1 MNLLVLIT
9 TSGLGSRL
17 GEITKYT
24 NKCLVRI
31 DDKPAISHII
41 ESYPENTDFVI
52 TLGHFGS
59 HVKQF
64 LDLAYPDK
72 AIKYVSIDNYQGQGS
87 SLGHSVLCAKD
98 YINQPFIFNACDSIL
113 KDFYPASGN
122 YVVGAK
128 KEDYSHYRT
137 FNVTDNVVRKINE
150 KGEIKF
156 DYAYTGV
163 CGVEDYEKFFN
174 TLEKLENNHE
184 LSDVHVLNE
193 MMKDENFSVIESKEW
208 YDIGNSKELNNT
220 RVKFKSSYQVLDKPQ
235 ESIYFFDD
243 YVIKFFSDSKIAKN
257 RVERANY
264 LQGLVPN
271 IVASTENFYKY
282 EKREAKLLADDVN
295 IKSFLSLLDWSKEHL
310 WKPTVHPDFDNLC
323 YKFYHDKT
331 LERVNQYLKNFGDS
345 SKYINGLHVS
355 HINSLLDLVDFDYLS
370 HGTPVTFHGDFILD
384 NILHDYR
391 NFYLLDWRQDFQ
403 GCLHAGDVYYDLA
416 KLNHNLILNHHVL
429 NNDLFTIEDGT
440 FIKCD
445 VLTPYINILCQ
456 QKYHEWLD
464 ANGFDVNKVKI
475 LTAIIWINM
484 APLHEYPLSK
494 FLFNF
499 GKYNLCKELTND
511 L

>member
-1 MNLLVLIT
+1 LRLVLLT

-24 NKCLVRI
+24 NKSLVRI

-41 ESYPENTDFVI
+41 ESYPKNTKFII

-64 LDLAYPDK
+64 LEIAYPEKDF
-72 AIKYVSIDNYQGQGS
+72 IFVNVDNYQGPGS
-87 SLGHSVLCAKD
+87 SLGYSILRARD
-98 YINQPFIFNACDSIL
+98 YIDQPFIFNACDSIL
-113 KDFYPASGN
+113 KDFNPENGN

-128 KEDYSHYRT
+128 KQDYSQYRT
-137 FNVTDNVVRKINE
+137 FNVTDGVVRKINE
-150 KGEIKF
+150 KGDLKF

-163 CGVEDYEKFFN
+163 CSVENYKRFFEI
-174 TLEKLENNHE
+174 LSELENNIE

-193 MMKDENFSVIESKEW
+193 LMKEEQFSLIESKEW
-208 YDIGNSKELNNT
+208 FDIGNSKELLNT
-220 RVKFKSSYQVLDKPQ
+220 RNNFKSSYEVLDKPQ

-243 YVIKFFSDSKIAKN
+243 YVIKFFSDSTISKN
-257 RVERANY
+257 RVKRAEY
-264 LQGLVPN
+264 LNGLVPN
-271 IVASTENFYKY
+271 IVAHSENFYKY
-282 EKREAKLLADDVN
+282 EKQDADLLAKDIN
-295 IKSFLSLLDWSKEHL
+295 IKSFLSLLDWSKTHL
-310 WKPTVHPDFDNLC
+310 WAPSIHDNFDDLC
-323 YKFYHDKT
+323 FKFYHDKT
-331 LERVNQYLKNFGDS
+331 YERVNTYLKNYGDG
-345 SKYINGLHVS
+345 SKYINGIHVS

-391 NFYLLDWRQDFQ
+391 RFYLLDWRQDFQ

-429 NNDLFTIEDGT
+429 NNELFTIEDGT
-440 FIKCD
+440 HIKCD
-445 VLTPYINILCQ
+445 VLTPYVNILCQ
-456 QKYHEWLD
+456 EKYHEWLD
-464 ANGFDVNKVKI
+464 NNGFDVNKVKI
-475 LTAIIWINM
+475 LTALIWINM

-499 GKYNLCKELTND
+499 GKYNLCRELTND

>member
-1 MNLLVLIT
+1 MRLVLLT

-24 NKCLVRI
+24 NKSLVRI

-41 ESYPENTDFVI
+41 ESYPKNTKFII

-64 LDLAYPDK
+64 LEIAYPEKDF
-72 AIKYVSIDNYQGQGS
+72 IFVNVDNYQGPGS
-87 SLGHSVLCAKD
+87 SLGYSILCARD
-98 YINQPFIFNACDSIL
+98 YIDQPFIFNACDSIL
-113 KDFYPASGN
+113 KDFNPDNGN

-128 KEDYSHYRT
+128 KQDYSQYRT
-137 FNVTDNVVRKINE
+137 FNVTDGVVRKINE
-150 KGEIKF
+150 KGDLKF
-156 DYAYTGV
+156 DYAYAGV
-163 CGVEDYEKFFN
+163 CSVENYKRFFEI
-174 TLEKLENNHE
+174 LSDLENNNE

-193 MMKDENFSVIESKEW
+193 LMKEEQFSLIESKEW
-208 YDIGNSKELNNT
+208 FDIGNSKELLNT
-220 RVKFKSSYQVLDKPQ
+220 RNSFKSSYEVLDKPQ

-243 YVIKFFSDSKIAKN
+243 HVIKFFSDSTISKN
-257 RVERANY
+257 RVKRAEY
-264 LQGLVPN
+264 LSGLVPN
-271 IVASTENFYKY
+271 IVAHSENFYKY
-282 EKREAKLLADDVN
+282 EKQDADLLAKDIN
-295 IKSFLSLLDWSKEHL
+295 IKSLLSLLDWSKTNL
-310 WKPTVHPDFDNLC
+310 WAPSIHDNFDDLC
-323 YKFYHDKT
+323 FKFYHDKT
-331 LERVNQYLKNFGDS
+331 YERVNAYLKNYGDG
-345 SKYINGLHVS
+345 SKYINGIHVP

-391 NFYLLDWRQDFQ
+391 RFYLLDWRQDFQ

-429 NNDLFTIEDGT
+429 NNELFTIEDGT
-440 FIKCD
+440 HIKCD

-456 QKYHEWLD
+456 EKYHEWLD
-464 ANGFDVNKVKI
+464 NNGFDVNKVKI
-475 LTAIIWINM
+475 LTALIWINM

-499 GKYNLCKELTND
+499 GKYNLCRELTND

>member
-1 MNLLVLIT
+1 LIT

-72 AIKYVSIDNYQGQGS
+72 AIKYVSIENYQGQGS
-87 SLGHSVLCAKD
+87 SLGHSILCAKD

-163 CGVEDYEKFFN
+163 CGVEDYKKFFD

-220 RVKFKSSYQVLDKPQ
+220 RAKFKSSYEVLDKPQ
-235 ESIYFFDD
+235 ESIYFFND
-243 YVIKFFSDSKIAKN
+243 YVIKFFSDSKIASN
-257 RVERANY
+257 RVERAEY

-282 EKREAKLLADDVN
+282 EKKDAKLLAKQ
-295 IKSFLSLLDWSKEHL
+295 I
-310 WKPTVHPDFDNLC
+310 
-323 YKFYHDKT
+323 
-331 LERVNQYLKNFGDS
+331 
-345 SKYINGLHVS
+345 YIAVRAAN
-355 HINSLLDLVDFDYLS
+355 
-370 HGTPVTFHGDFILD
+370 
-384 NILHDYR
+384 
-391 NFYLLDWRQDFQ
+391 
-403 GCLHAGDVYYDLA
+403 C
-416 KLNHNLILNHHVL
+416 
-429 NNDLFTIEDGT
+429 
-440 FIKCD
+440 FIKPP
-445 VLTPYINILCQ
+445 VQ
-456 QKYHEWLD
+456 Q
-464 ANGFDVNKVKI
+464 
-475 LTAIIWINM
+475 
-484 APLHEYPLSK
+484 
-494 FLFNF
+494 
-499 GKYNLCKELTND
+499 
-511 L
+511 

>member
-1 MNLLVLIT
+1 MRLVLLT

-24 NKCLVRI
+24 NKSLVRI

-41 ESYPENTDFVI
+41 ESYPKNTKFII

-64 LDLAYPDK
+64 LEIAYPEKDF
-72 AIKYVSIDNYQGQGS
+72 IFVNVDNYQGPGS
-87 SLGHSVLCAKD
+87 SLGYSILRARD
-98 YINQPFIFNACDSIL
+98 YIDQPFIFNACDSIL
-113 KDFYPASGN
+113 KDFNPENGN

-128 KEDYSHYRT
+128 KQDYSQYRT
-137 FNVTDNVVRKINE
+137 FNVTDGVVRKINE
-150 KGEIKF
+150 KGDLKF

-163 CGVEDYEKFFN
+163 CSVENYKRFFEI
-174 TLEKLENNHE
+174 LSELENNNE

-193 MMKDENFSVIESKEW
+193 LMKEEQFSLIESKEW
-208 YDIGNSKELNNT
+208 FDIGNSKELLNT
-220 RVKFKSSYQVLDKPQ
+220 RNNFKSSYEVLDKPQ

-243 YVIKFFSDSKIAKN
+243 YVIKFFSDSTISKN
-257 RVERANY
+257 RVKRAEY
-264 LQGLVPN
+264 LNGLVPN
-271 IVASTENFYKY
+271 IVAHSENFYKY
-282 EKREAKLLADDVN
+282 EKQDADLLAKDIN
-295 IKSFLSLLDWSKEHL
+295 IKSFLSLLDWSKTHL
-310 WKPTVHPDFDNLC
+310 WAPSIHDNFDDLC
-323 YKFYHDKT
+323 FKFYHDKT
-331 LERVNQYLKNFGDS
+331 YERVNTYLKNYGDG
-345 SKYINGLHVS
+345 SKYINGIHVS

-391 NFYLLDWRQDFQ
+391 RFYLLDWRQDFQ

-429 NNDLFTIEDGT
+429 NNELFTIEDGT
-440 FIKCD
+440 HIKCD
-445 VLTPYINILCQ
+445 VLTPYVNILCQ
-456 QKYHEWLD
+456 EKYHEWLD
-464 ANGFDVNKVKI
+464 NNGFDVNKVKI
-475 LTAIIWINM
+475 LTALIWINM

-499 GKYNLCKELTND
+499 GKYNLCRELTND

>member
-1 MNLLVLIT
+1 MRLVLLT

-24 NKCLVRI
+24 NKSLVRI

-41 ESYPENTDFVI
+41 ESYPKNTKFII

-64 LDLAYPDK
+64 LEIAYPEKDF
-72 AIKYVSIDNYQGQGS
+72 IFVNVDNYQGPGS
-87 SLGHSVLCAKD
+87 SLGYSILRARD
-98 YINQPFIFNACDSIL
+98 YIDQPFIFNACDSIL
-113 KDFYPASGN
+113 KDFNPENGN

-128 KEDYSHYRT
+128 KQDYSQYRT
-137 FNVTDNVVRKINE
+137 FNVTDGVVRKINE
-150 KGEIKF
+150 KGDLKF

-163 CGVEDYEKFFN
+163 CSVENYKRFFEI
-174 TLEKLENNHE
+174 LSELENNIE

-193 MMKDENFSVIESKEW
+193 LMKEEQFSLIESKEW
-208 YDIGNSKELNNT
+208 FDIGNSKELLNT
-220 RVKFKSSYQVLDKPQ
+220 RNNFKSSYEVLDKPQ

-243 YVIKFFSDSKIAKN
+243 YVIKFFSDSTISKN
-257 RVERANY
+257 RVKRAEY
-264 LQGLVPN
+264 LNGLVPN
-271 IVASTENFYKY
+271 IVAHSENFYKY
-282 EKREAKLLADDVN
+282 EKQDADLLAKDIN
-295 IKSFLSLLDWSKEHL
+295 IKSFLSLLDWSKTHL
-310 WKPTVHPDFDNLC
+310 WAPSIHDNFDDLC
-323 YKFYHDKT
+323 FKFYHDKT
-331 LERVNQYLKNFGDS
+331 YERVNTYLKNYGDG
-345 SKYINGLHVS
+345 SKYINGIHVS

-391 NFYLLDWRQDFQ
+391 RFYLLDWRQDFQ

-429 NNDLFTIEDGT
+429 NNELFTIEDGT
-440 FIKCD
+440 HIKCD
-445 VLTPYINILCQ
+445 VLTPYVNILCQ
-456 QKYHEWLD
+456 EKYHEWLD
-464 ANGFDVNKVKI
+464 NNGFDVNKVKI
-475 LTAIIWINM
+475 LTALIWINM

-499 GKYNLCKELTND
+499 GKYNLCRELTND